1 MAEHTI
7 STLQNFVDGRF
18 VPAISGRTLEDIE
31 PAKGTLLHH
40 IARSGSQD
48 VEQAVQSA
56 RCAWEGPWSRWD
68 TEARA
73 ALCDRIAQRM
83 EERLEELA
91 LAESRDTGK
100 PIQLTRNLDIPRA
113 IANFRFF
120 AGAIRHDTT
129 HSHHQAE
136 ALHYTRRRPIGL
148 VALITPWNL
157 PLYLLT
163 WKVAP
168 ALAMGNVIIAKP
180 SEMTPWTATLLA
192 EIIEEVGLPKG
203 VFQLL
208 HGLGT
213 EVGQALIEHPQ
224 VQAISFTG
232 GTLTGAKVAAA
243 AAPHFKK
250 LSLELGGKNPTL
262 IFEDCDLAT
271 TIQGACRAGFA
282 NQGQICLAGSRIL
295 VQRSIF
301 DAVRDGLLHTL
312 HSMQI
317 GDPLDPQTKLG
328 ALISAEHRAKIEHY
342 VQIAQDHGA
351 TVHCGGHR
359 PTLSAP
365 FDQGFFYTP
374 TLISGLPQ
382 NSPLIQEEIF
392 GPVVTLQAFD
402 DEADAIGM
410 ANDIRYGLSAT
421 VWTRDLQRAHRVS
434 AALECGMV
442 WVNTWLQ
449 RDLRT
454 PFGGFKA
461 SGIGREGGSHSLD
474 FFGELQNITIA
485 LDHPTPSEQTGA
497 LASFGQRT
505 LPPQATPLTRS
516 RS

>member
-1 MAEHTI
+1 MSENTA
-7 STLQNFVDGRF
+7 STLHNFIDGCF
-18 VPAISGRTLEDIE
+18 VPAISGKTLEDRE

-40 IARSGSQD
+40 IPRSDQQD
-48 VEQAVQSA
+48 VERAVQSA
-56 RCAWEGPWSRWD
+56 RSAWVGPWSRWD

-91 LAESRDTGK
+91 EAESRDTGK

-129 HSHHQAE
+129 HSYHQAE
-136 ALHYTRRRPIGL
+136 ALHYTRRRPVGI

-168 ALAMGNVIIAKP
+168 ALVMGNIVIAKP

-192 EIIEEVGLPKG
+192 QIIEEVGVPKG

-208 HGLGT
+208 HGLGA
-213 EVGQALIEHPQ
+213 EVGQALIEHPHIH
-224 VQAISFTG
+224 AISFTG
-232 GTLTGAKVAAA
+232 GTITGAKVAAT
-243 AAPHFKK
+243 AAPQFKK

-262 IFEDCDLAT
+262 IFADCDLPS

-295 VQRSIF
+295 VQRPLF
-301 DAVRDGLLHTL
+301 ETVRDGLLRTID
-312 HSMQI
+312 SMQI

-328 ALISAEHRAKIEHY
+328 ALISAEHRDKIERY
-342 VQIAQDHGA
+342 VQIAREHGA
-351 TVHCGGHR
+351 TIHCGGRR

-365 FDQGFFYTP
+365 FDQGFFYAP
-374 TLISGLPQ
+374 TLISDLPQ
-382 NSPLIQEEIF
+382 ESPLIQEEIF

-402 DEADAIGM
+402 EEADAIRM
-410 ANDIRYGLSAT
+410 ANDTRYGLSAT
-421 VWTRDLQRAHRVS
+421 VWTDNLQRAHRVS
-434 AALECGMV
+434 AALDCGMV

-461 SGIGREGGSHSLD
+461 SGVGREGGAHSLD
-474 FFGELQNITIA
+474 FFGEMQNITIA
-485 LDHPTPSEQTGA
+485 LDHPTVPAQTNA
-497 LASFGQRT
+497 LASFGRQ
-505 LPPQATPLTRS
+505 PP
-516 RS
+516 